1 MFVIQYLN
9 YVYKIVR
16 LNVTKLKNDSGD
28 REFLD
33 VVSSSPEGHQLM
45 LILQGLQAEAEARA
59 VENEALRAEAEAQAV
74 ENEALRAEAEAQAAE
89 NEALRA
95 ELRSTQLR
103 NKFVEDDRSDS
114 ELLLEQNNQELAR
127 VMRANLALERELVIA
142 QEKVDAVDLSLS
154 ERDQSIAELDRII
167 DNLHTHLRASQ
178 QREQAFQAQIKELN
192 ETINVLEK
200 RALKGDEAE
209 KKKYEQ
215 HLINARESFE
225 SVSKAKKALI
235 SEKEG
240 VEQLLSQVLAYVDTL
255 HEENSRWGSLLE
267 ATPTPGTPMQQELEQ
282 LDNTALISEKEG
294 VEQILSQ
301 VLAYVDTLH
310 EENSRWGTSASG
322 TPMQQELEQLDNTAL
337 ISEKEGVEQI
347 LSQVLAYVDTLH
359 AENSRWG
366 SLLEATPTPGTP
378 IQQEL
383 EQFDNAG
390 AELEPGIVAPST
402 GSRSLAEEIADTGGD
417 SATEQVRVDSAL
429 EVLQGQS
436 NVEQTSM
443 VRQPAAEVPKLEPL
457 AFSNAIGLEEQ
468 EEGDGHDDLV
478 DLRRAYPAL
487 ALRILVEQKQQK
499 QSGIDYNIAS
509 SNARGLGEQEEGDVH
524 AGHDDSSFRLYLQQT
539 FSQIASGIL
548 VERDKQEQWG
558 IDYNN
563 KIAEVKGHH
572 LALFSLLPLAFG
584 LVLFPSNPIVA
595 FTAGAFFHL
604 GVGLYEMYR
613 ADKALDSEGGKSPFG
628 NADNQSLYL
637 LFAGIQAVG
646 IAHFVGGMDLIV
658 LAQSAMPFA
667 KFTVKLTGT
676 VIGPEVLK
684 VAEVVATV
692 AVGI

>member
-59 VENEALRAEAEAQAV
+59 VENEALRAE
-74 ENEALRAEAEAQAAE
+74 
-89 NEALRA
+89 
-95 ELRSTQLR
+95 LRSTQLR

-142 QEKVDAVDLSLS
+142 QEKVGAVDLSLS

-167 DNLHTHLRASQ
+167 DNLHTHLSASQ
-178 QREQAFQAQIKELN
+178 QREKAFQAQIKELN
-192 ETINVLEK
+192 ETITVLEK
-200 RALKGDEAE
+200 RALEGDEAQ
-209 KKKYEQ
+209 KKEYEQ

-255 HEENSRWGSLLE
+255 HEENSRWG
-267 ATPTPGTPMQQELEQ
+267 T
-282 LDNTALISEKEG
+282 
-294 VEQILSQ
+294 
-301 VLAYVDTLH
+301 
-310 EENSRWGTSASG
+310 
-322 TPMQQELEQLDNTAL
+322 
-337 ISEKEGVEQI
+337 
-347 LSQVLAYVDTLH
+347 
-359 AENSRWG
+359 
-366 SLLEATPTPGTP
+366 LLEATPTPGTP

-390 AELEPGIVAPST
+390 VELEPGIVAPST

-417 SATEQVRVDSAL
+417 SATEQVFVDSAL

-436 NVEQTSM
+436 NVGQASM
-443 VRQPAAEVPKLEPL
+443 VRQQAAEVPKLEPL
-457 AFSNAIGLEEQ
+457 ASSNAIGLEEQ
-468 EEGDGHDDLV
+468 EEGGVHAGWSWEQEEGGVHDDLV

-637 LFAGIQAVG
+637 LFAGMQAVG